1 MSLFVCVVSIFFEL
15 WILDCVVGFV
25 GVSYCVLVVLVFV
38 IMSLEENG
46 FSEYF
51 AVVMTPIELIST
63 NSVTSRSSFCLF
75 GWAIFS
81 DVEGG

>member
-1 MSLFVCVVSIFFEL
+1 MPSNSIMSSFGRKLRNTHYMDNHGS
-15 WILDCVVGFV
+15 
-25 GVSYCVLVVLVFV
+25 LVFV